1 MSFTLELAHKVQQL
15 AVTLSQKLILALTL
29 TKLVLILKISTLRTL
44 VGLEMFF
51 NVYGVSLNSSN
62 LQMTGAWH
70 IYIGDQ
76 VHRAVAS
83 HYAFFCVVI
92 G

>member
-1 MSFTLELAHKVQQL
+1 MEQL
-15 AVTLSQKLILALTL
+15 SLTLSQELILALTL

-62 LQMTGAWH
+62 LQLAGGSH
-70 IYIGDQ
+70 IY
-76 VHRAVAS
+76 RPPS
-83 HYAFFCVVI
+83 T
-92 G
+92 